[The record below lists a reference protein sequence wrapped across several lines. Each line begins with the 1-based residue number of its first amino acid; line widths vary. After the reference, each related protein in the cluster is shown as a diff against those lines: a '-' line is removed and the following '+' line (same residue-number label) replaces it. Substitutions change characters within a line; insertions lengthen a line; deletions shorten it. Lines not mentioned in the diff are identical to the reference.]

1 MQTWLKPRA
10 AMQQVDILL
19 FDHFSAL
26 CLANTVEPMRAAN
39 NLAGRALYR
48 WRFLTVTGA
57 SATSSSGM
65 RVEADGA
72 LADHRGD
79 MLIAMPSYHYAA
91 HAVPPTL
98 RALRAAAAR
107 YDMLAGFDTGSWL
120 LAAAGLLDGYRATIH
135 WEEMSRF
142 EEAFPEV
149 EAQRQRHVTDRNRLT
164 CSGALAAFDLMAALI
179 GARHGHALRLELEAL
194 FMNADTAAPRD
205 LPQPR
210 GKTVARA
217 VALMQA
223 NLESPLTIEEIARQL
238 GRSRRSLE
246 SRMSQELG
254 AGPQAVY
261 KRLRLIKARK
271 LVRESDLAV
280 AEIALRSGYHDPGA
294 MTRAFRA
301 EFGETPRQMRREA
314 G

>member
-1 MQTWLKPRA
+1 MQTWLKPHA
-10 AMQQVDILL
+10 AMQQVDIVL

-39 NLAGRALYR
+39 MLAGRGLYR

-72 LADHRGD
+72 LAGHRGD

-98 RALRAAAAR
+98 RALRAAAGR

-149 EAQRQRHVTDRNRLT
+149 EAQRQRHVTDRGRLT
-164 CSGALAAFDLMAALI
+164 CSGAQAAFDLMAALI
-179 GARHGHALRLELEAL
+179 GARHGHALRIELEAL
-194 FMNADTAAPRD
+194 FMNADTAAPGD
-205 LPQPR
+205 LPRPR
-210 GKTVARA
+210 GRTVARA

-223 NLESPLTIEEIARQL
+223 NLETPLTIAAIARQL

-246 SRMSQELG
+246 TRMSQELG
-254 AGPQAVY
+254 AGPQVVY
-261 KRLRLIKARK
+261 KRLRLLKARK
-271 LVRESDLAV
+271 LVLETDLAV
-280 AEIALRSGYHDPGA
+280 AEIALRSGYQDPAA
-294 MTRAFRA
+294 MTRAFRT
-301 EFGETPRQMRREA
+301 EFGQTPRQMRGEPR
-314 G
+314 

>member
-1 MQTWLKPRA
+1 MQTWLKSHAEP
-10 AMQQVDILL
+10 QQVDIVL

-39 NLAGRALYR
+39 TLSGRGLYR
-48 WRFLTVTGA
+48 WRFLTETGA
-57 SATSSSGM
+57 SATSSSDM
-65 RVEADGA
+65 RVEADGP
-72 LADHRGD
+72 LADHGGD
-79 MLIAMPSYHYAA
+79 MLIAMPSYHFAD
-91 HAVPPTL
+91 HAVPSTF
-98 RALRAAAAR
+98 RALRAAAGR
-107 YDMLAGFDTGSWL
+107 YDVMAGFDTGSWL

-149 EAQRQRHVTDRNRLT
+149 EAQRRRHVTDRNRLT

-179 GARHGHALRLELEAL
+179 GARHGQALRIELETL
-194 FMNADTAAPRD
+194 FMNADTAAPRA

-223 NLESPLTIEEIARQL
+223 NLESPLTIEDIARQL
-238 GRSRRSLE
+238 GRSRRWLE
-246 SRMSQELG
+246 TRMSQELG
-254 AGPQAVY
+254 AGPQVVY
-261 KRLRLIKARK
+261 KRLRLIAARK
-271 LVRESDLAV
+271 LVRETDLAI
-280 AEIALRSGYHDPGA
+280 AEIALRCGYQDPGA

-301 EFGETPRQMRREA
+301 EFDQTPRQIRSEA